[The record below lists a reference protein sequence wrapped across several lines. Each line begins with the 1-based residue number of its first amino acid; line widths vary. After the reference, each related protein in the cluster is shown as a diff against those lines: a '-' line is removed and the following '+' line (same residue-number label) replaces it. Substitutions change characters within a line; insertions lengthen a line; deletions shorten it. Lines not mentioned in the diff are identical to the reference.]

1 MVEYPAIMRHQYNNI
16 QESKSGGLRL
26 LSLDGGG
33 IRGLVLVKLLSALQS
48 ASQVSHDA
56 ILSSPL
62 LYFYGRRTKSEIIT
76 NGEIVSE
83 LHFLIRSITSRQG
96 FGSAFFCGSAK
107 IFMRNWIR
115 ILGVSGG

>member
-62 LYFYGRRTKSEIIT
+62 LCFSMDVAPK
-76 NGEIVSE
+76 VK
-83 LHFLIRSITSRQG
+83 L
-96 FGSAFFCGSAK
+96 
-107 IFMRNWIR
+107 
-115 ILGVSGG
+115 